1 MDRDMDEQGAP
12 VRAKAVLVDP
22 ETFGVLWTNDPAMPA
37 GGGGAVLSIDD
48 VVPMAQGMGVPQ
60 ALRVVADTGV
70 VQHLGTDLVSTSR
83 GSMALS
89 VSIHRLPDGELLIL
103 MDHTW
108 RPAKGGRGG
117 QASRRGRG

>member
-1 MDRDMDEQGAP
+1 MDRDMDDQNAP

-22 ETFGVLWTNDPAMPA
+22 ETFAVLWTNELVADD
-37 GGGGAVLSIDD
+37 GSGVAVTVDD
-48 VVPMAQGMGVPQ
+48 VVPMARSMGVPE

-70 VQHLGTDLVSTSR
+70 AQHLATDLVSTSR

-108 RPAKGGRGG
+108 RPAKSVPGGK
-117 QASRRGRG
+117 AARRGRR